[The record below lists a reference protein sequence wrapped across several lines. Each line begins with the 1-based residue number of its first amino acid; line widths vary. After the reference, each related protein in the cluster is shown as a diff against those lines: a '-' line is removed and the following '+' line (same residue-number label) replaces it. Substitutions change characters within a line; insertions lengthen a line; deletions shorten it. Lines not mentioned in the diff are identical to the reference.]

1 MSATD
6 IALLALGLGL
16 GALTYAAAGRRRHA
30 GRRAFIAAYAFP
42 KGLDARLRKHHPQL
56 SATQIDRVF
65 EGLRQFF
72 TVALEAKG
80 KFVAMPS
87 QVVDDLWHE
96 FILYTRNYELFCR
109 RGQGRFLHHTPAV
122 VAGSALRGSVH
133 LTWRLACREEGI
145 NPLKPRRLP
154 LLFALD
160 GDLDIPNGFRY
171 VPDCS
176 RLPPDQ
182 RSSDTYCGAALG
194 DSSGDGGGWGDGHD
208 SHDGNSGSA
217 GSDAGGDGGSSCG
230 GGCGGG
236 GGD

>member
-1 MSATD
+1 MAAMEF
-6 IALLALGLGL
+6 ALLAGGLGI
-16 GALTYAAAGRRRHA
+16 GAVVFWAGGRRRHA
-30 GRRAFIAAYAFP
+30 ARRAYMSTYTFP
-42 KGLDARLRKHHPQL
+42 KGLDTRLLKHHPRLTAPQVG
-56 SATQIDRVF
+56 RVF
-65 EGLRQFF
+65 DGLRQFF
-72 TVALEAKG
+72 AVALEAKG
-80 KFVAMPS
+80 QFVAMPS

-109 RGQGRFLHHTPAV
+109 RGLGRFLHHTPAV
-122 VAGSALRGSVH
+122 VASTERQGSVH
-133 LTWRLACREEGI
+133 RTWQLACREEDI
-145 NPLKPRRLP
+145 NPRRPHRLP

-160 GDLDIPNGFRY
+160 GDFDIPGGFRY

-194 DSSGDGGGWGDGHD
+194 DS
-208 SHDGNSGSA
+208 
-217 GSDAGGDGGSSCG
+217 GGDGGDGGNSSDGDSGSDGGGSCG

>member
-1 MSATD
+1 VVGSD
-6 IALLALGLGL
+6 IALVAVGV
-16 GALTYAAAGRRRHA
+16 AVTAVVFAAGRRRRHA
-30 GRRAFIAAYAFP
+30 AKRAYIADYTFP
-42 KGLDARLRKHHPQL
+42 KGLDNRFLKHHPGLTPAQMK
-56 SATQIDRVF
+56 RVF

-72 TVALEAKG
+72 NVALEAKG

-109 RGQGRFLHHTPAV
+109 RGLGRFLHHTPAV
-122 VAGSALRGSVH
+122 VAGSARHGSVH
-133 LTWRLACREEGI
+133 RTWHLACREEGI
-145 NPLKPRRLP
+145 NPRKPHRLP

-160 GDLDIPNGFRY
+160 GDFDIPGGFRY

-182 RSSDTYCGAALG
+182 RSSDTYCGATLG
-194 DSSGDGGGWGDGHD
+194 DSGGDGGWGDSSDGNGSHGDGGGD
-208 SHDGNSGSA
+208 S
-217 GSDAGGDGGSSCG
+217 GGDGGSSCG